1 MTYKHNGW
9 EYRATDDSDDDRQ
22 RTEHWAVFVKEDRWV
37 LIDQSGYYGMTEEAF
52 KAHIDLGFPPRLG
65 SGPWLNDTIVM
76 YKQSY
81 DAGKENI

>member
-1 MTYKHNGW
+1 
-9 EYRATDDSDDDRQ
+9 
-22 RTEHWAVFVKEDRWV
+22 
-37 LIDQSGYYGMTEEAF
+37 
-52 KAHIDLGFPPRLG
+52 LGFPPRLG